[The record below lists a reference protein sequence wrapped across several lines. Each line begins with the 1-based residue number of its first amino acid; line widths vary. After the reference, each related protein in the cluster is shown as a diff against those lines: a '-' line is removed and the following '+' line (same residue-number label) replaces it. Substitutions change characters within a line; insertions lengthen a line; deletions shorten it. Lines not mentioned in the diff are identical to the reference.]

1 MGKKGVN
8 MLLFY
13 VRHGDPIY
21 TPDSLTPFG
30 ERQAEAVGKMLRN
43 FRIDEVFASTSERAK
58 LTATPL
64 CEISK
69 KEMTLLDFANEIY
82 AWRELTCY
90 SKAIETNTWLF
101 CAPEMKELFHTPEMI
116 SLGQHWYEHPAFK
129 GEEFEGK
136 DYGAGIKRI
145 QAGADEFIESLG
157 YKRVSD
163 GKYEVVKHSDK
174 RVALFA
180 HQGFGLAFLSCL
192 VGIPYP
198 MFCTHFDICTSGVTV
213 IEFNNEGGYS
223 YPRILTLSSAA
234 HLYKE
239 GLPTRYN

>member
-1 MGKKGVN
+1 

-21 TPDSLTPFG
+21 NPDSLTPFG
-30 ERQAEAVGKMLRN
+30 ERQAEAVGKMLRSL
-43 FRIDEVFASTSERAK
+43 RIDDVYASTSNRAQ
-58 LTATPL
+58 LTAKPL
-64 CEISK
+64 CEIAK
-69 KEMTLLDFANEIY
+69 KEMTLLDFANEGY
-82 AWRELTCY
+82 AWRELTCF
-90 SKAIETNTWLF
+90 SKARDCNTWLF
-101 CAPEMKELFHTPEMI
+101 FAPEMKELFHTPEI
-116 SLGQHWYEHPAFK
+116 IALGQRWYEHPVFK
-129 GEEFEGK
+129 SEEFKDK
-136 DYGAGIKRI
+136 DYASGIARI

-163 GKYEVVKHSDK
+163 GKYEVVEHNDK
-174 RVALFA
+174 RVAFFA

-198 MFCTHFDICTSGVTV
+198 MFCSHFDICTSGVTV
-213 IEFNNEGGYS
+213 VEFNNDGGYS

>member
-1 MGKKGVN
+1 

-21 TPDSLTPFG
+21 DPDSLTPFG
-30 ERQAEAVGKMLRN
+30 ERQAEAVGKMLRS
-43 FRIDEVFASTSERAK
+43 FRIDEVYASTSERAK
-58 LTATPL
+58 LTAKPL
-64 CEISK
+64 CEIAK
-69 KEMTLLDFANEIY
+69 KELNLLDFANEGY

-90 SKAIETNTWLF
+90 SKARGCNTWLF
-101 CAPEMKELFHTPEMI
+101 FAPEMKELFHTPEML
-116 SLGQHWYEHPAFK
+116 SLGQRWYEHPVFST
-129 GEEFEGK
+129 EEFK
-136 DYGAGIKRI
+136 DRDFGAGIQRI
-145 QAGADEFIESLG
+145 QKSADEFIESLG

-163 GKYEVVKHSDK
+163 GKYEVVEHNDK

-180 HQGFGLAFLSCL
+180 HQGFGLAFLPCL

-198 MFCTHFDICTSGVTV
+198 MFSSHFDICTSGVTV
-213 IEFNNEGGYS
+213 IEFANDGGYS

>member
-1 MGKKGVN
+1 

-21 TPDSLTPFG
+21 DPDSLTPFG
-30 ERQAEAVGKMLRN
+30 ERQAEAVGKMLRS
-43 FRIDEVFASTSERAK
+43 FRIDEVYASTSERAK
-58 LTATPL
+58 LTAKPL
-64 CEISK
+64 CEIAK
-69 KEMTLLDFANEIY
+69 KELNLLDFANEGY

-90 SKAIETNTWLF
+90 SKARGCNTWLF
-101 CAPEMKELFHTPEMI
+101 FAPEMKELFHTPEML
-116 SLGQHWYEHPAFK
+116 SLGQRWYEHPVFSTEEFK
-129 GEEFEGK
+129 GK
-136 DYGAGIKRI
+136 DFGAGIQRI
-145 QAGADEFIESLG
+145 QKSADEFIESLG

-163 GKYEVVKHSDK
+163 GKYEVVEHNDK

-180 HQGFGLAFLSCL
+180 HQGFGLAFLPCL

-198 MFCTHFDICTSGVTV
+198 MFSSHFDICTSGVTV
-213 IEFNNEGGYS
+213 IEFANDGGYS

>member
-1 MGKKGVN
+1 

-21 TPDSLTPFG
+21 DPDSLTPFG
-30 ERQAEAVGKMLRN
+30 ERQAEAVGRMLRS
-43 FRIDEVFASTSERAK
+43 FRIDEVYASTSERAK
-58 LTATPL
+58 LTAKPL
-64 CEISK
+64 CEIAK
-69 KEMTLLDFANEIY
+69 KELNLLDFANEGY

-90 SKAIETNTWLF
+90 SKARGCNTWLF
-101 CAPEMKELFHTPEMI
+101 FAPEMKELFHTPEML
-116 SLGQHWYEHPAFK
+116 SLGQRWYEHPVFST
-129 GEEFEGK
+129 EEFK
-136 DYGAGIKRI
+136 DRDFGAGIRRI
-145 QAGADEFIESLG
+145 QKGADEFIESLG

-163 GKYEVVKHSDK
+163 GKYEVVEHNDR

-180 HQGFGLAFLSCL
+180 HQGFGLAFLPCL

-198 MFCTHFDICTSGVTV
+198 MFSSHFDICTSGVTV
-213 IEFNNEGGYS
+213 IEFANDGGYS